1 MKALPLSDQYIT
13 TQYKVPLSR
22 LQKFLNIFRRLFGL
36 ISLGETVVFETHKKQ
51 PYGLLTDSQAGQ
63 DEENECASKDEPT

>member
-1 MKALPLSDQYIT
+1 MMGEYIT
-13 TQYKVPLSR
+13 TQYEVPPSS

-36 ISLGETVVFETHKKQ
+36 IILGGTIVVETHKKQ
-51 PYGLLTDSQAGQ
+51 PYGLLIDSQAGQ